1 MFDCSSLLYSWIC
14 WAQGCPICIL
24 GLVRADILLPVP
36 LQSWG
41 CWGSAGHAL
50 QHGSLGMVMGSPLS
64 SLGPPECWEQAV
76 SANGTLELL
85 PKKPMRE
92 WARVKWRVGPG
103 AESYQLILMARR
115 NKSAS
120 VPKGSFSG
128 RAVFQEE
135 PLSLR
140 ISPVHAA
147 DAGHYEAEF
156 EDPSGVVITRCFSVS
171 VWEPLQPPHLETR
184 VLHQERGWCNLSLL
198 CTAPG
203 AGPVSYS
210 WSCTGDAAG
219 APEPWP
225 RLHRQVHADADPTV
239 CGCNVSNPAS
249 WSTANTS
256 ISAAC
261 RAAAAGLSSLI
272 PGWAVAV
279 AVLALAIS
287 IALVITFC
295 WRRKRGKDPPAG
307 LSLCSWHRQMWGC
320 GWLPR
325 PPLFA
330 QTLLLFVHLHCA
342 SLQGPSLP
350 REPESRTIYS
360 RLQPSSRSAPQ
371 SPSLR
376 RKRLDPALISTAYVE
391 VTGTGH
397 GKMSPGDLQSSS
409 AL

>member
-1 MFDCSSLLYSWIC
+1 M
-14 WAQGCPICIL
+14 
-24 GLVRADILLPVP
+24 
-36 LQSWG
+36 
-41 CWGSAGHAL
+41 L
-50 QHGSLGMVMGSPLS
+50 QHGGHRRGGPWCPLALLVLAPLVTVS
-64 SLGPPECWEQAV
+64 NGGPPECWEQAV

-307 LSLCSWHRQMWGC
+307 HIEPTLTVYEEVGK
-320 GWLPR
+320 
-325 PPLFA
+325 A
-330 QTLLLFVHLHCA
+330 QTGRDPSATRDEATLGENTIYAVI
-342 SLQGPSLP
+342 SKTQGPSLP

-360 RLQPSSRSAPQ
+360 RLQPSRK

-391 VTGTGH
+391 
-397 GKMSPGDLQSSS
+397 
-409 AL
+409 ALVMGRLSDGNLSLEEMEVKLG

>member
-1 MFDCSSLLYSWIC
+1 MWGATDAEPGPRFPPFPGIPMEHLTLLLLISLFFSC
-14 WAQGCPICIL
+14 GAE
-24 GLVRADILLPVP
+24 
-36 LQSWG
+36 
-41 CWGSAGHAL
+41 
-50 QHGSLGMVMGSPLS
+50 
-64 SLGPPECWEQAV
+64 GPPECWEQAV

-92 WARVKWRVGPG
+92 WARVKWRMGPSAG
-103 AESYQLILMARR
+103 SFQLILMAER

-156 EDPSGVVITRCFSVS
+156 EHPSGGVITRCFSVS
-171 VWEPLQPPHLETR
+171 VWEPLHPPHLETR

-261 RAAAAGLSSLI
+261 RAAAAGASRYYCRMKGLLCLLVLGSLVA
-272 PGWAVAV
+272 AVAV
-279 AVLALAIS
+279 THILIWQQGS
-287 IALVITFC
+287 H
-295 WRRKRGKDPPAG
+295 P
-307 LSLCSWHRQMWGC
+307 C
-320 GWLPR
+320 G
-325 PPLFA
+325 
-330 QTLLLFVHLHCA
+330 V
-342 SLQGPSLP
+342 
-350 REPESRTIYS
+350 
-360 RLQPSSRSAPQ
+360 
-371 SPSLR
+371 
-376 RKRLDPALISTAYVE
+376 
-391 VTGTGH
+391 
-397 GKMSPGDLQSSS
+397 PGSSS
-409 AL
+409 AG